1 MRWSLFRASYAY
13 ARISSVKTFTQWL
26 KKLPT
31 WPVVILGVALVGFLA
46 YETKINLEKLEAERQ
61 VVFTQLEEIQDLNFE
76 LKRLLVE
83 KEAVIAGFEGQ
94 IGNIASTVG
103 TLEKLSQ
110 TDEEL
115 LKKYSKVYFL
125 NENYRPA
132 QLSLIDEK
140 YLFNKDEAFIQTQV
154 ASYLGE
160 LLRRAGDDGVRL
172 LILSAFRSFETQAIL
187 KSGYKVTYGSGANTF
202 SADQGYS
209 EHQLGTT
216 VDFTTQSVG
225 AGLTGF
231 DKDMAYKWLLD
242 NAHRYGFTL
251 SYPAGNAY
259 YKFEPWHWRFVGV
272 ELATWLHEENKHFYD
287 LDQREIDTYL
297 VKLFE

>member
-1 MRWSLFRASYAY
+1 MKAL
-13 ARISSVKTFTQWL
+13 TQWL
-26 KKLPT
+26 KRFPSLPAAF
-31 WPVVILGVALVGFLA
+31 LGIIVLGLSA
-46 YETKINLEKLEAERQ
+46 YGAQINLKKIEVERES
-61 VVFTQLEEIQDLNFE
+61 VFTKLDEAQSLNHELIRLLEE
-76 LKRLLVE
+76 
-83 KEAVIAGFEGQ
+83 KENVIAGFEGQ

-132 QLSLIDEK
+132 QLASIDK
-140 YLFNKDEAFIQTQV
+140 QYLFNKDEAFIQAQV
-154 ASYLGE
+154 APYLSK
-160 LLRRAGDDGVRL
+160 LLRRASEDGINL
-172 LILSAFRSFETQAIL
+172 LVLSAFRSFETQAIL

-225 AGLTGF
+225 AGLSGF
-231 DKDMAYKWLLD
+231 DKDRAYGWLLE

-272 ELATWLHEENKHFYD
+272 ELATWLQEEEKHFYD

-297 VKLFE
+297 IKLFE

>member
-1 MRWSLFRASYAY
+1 M
-13 ARISSVKTFTQWL
+13 KTFTQWF
-26 KKLPT
+26 KNMPT
-31 WPVVILGVALVGFLA
+31 WPAAVLGVVLVGFLA
-46 YETKINLEKLEAERQ
+46 YEAKINLEKLEVEKEAI
-61 VVFTQLEEIQDLNFE
+61 FTQLEEMQSLNFE
-76 LKRLLVE
+76 LKRLLRE
-83 KEAVIAGFEGQ
+83 KEAIILGFEGQ

-132 QLSLIDEK
+132 KLTSIDK
-140 YLFNKDEAFIQTQV
+140 IYLFNKDEAFIQSQV
-154 ASYLGE
+154 APYLNQ
-160 LLRRAGDDGVRL
+160 LLHRAGDDGVRL

-187 KSGYKVTYGSGANTF
+187 KSGYKVTYGVGANTF

-216 VDFTTQSVG
+216 VDFTTESVG
-225 AGLTGF
+225 AGLSGF
-231 DKDMAYKWLLD
+231 DKDQAYQWLLK

-251 SYPAGNAY
+251 SYPSGNVY

-272 ELATWLHEENKHFYD
+272 ELATWLHEEEKHFYD
-287 LDQREIDTYL
+287 LDQRVIDTYL